1 MSVSVATSPSAYSNT
16 WSLGPL
22 KIQLFDIAHVTG
34 DTTCVVTGDR
44 MSRAVFGILASSV
57 VQTTAPAYSGAGVT
71 FTFTDP
77 AATVKGQCILLG
89 I

>member
-1 MSVSVATSPSAYSNT
+1 MSVSAATASANDPRT
-16 WSLGPL
+16 WSIGPL
-22 KIQLFDIAHVTG
+22 KIQLFDIAHISG

-44 MSRAVFGILASSV
+44 MNRAVFGVLASSV
-57 VQTTAPAYSGAGVT
+57 VQTSAPTYSGAGVT

-77 AATVKGQCILLG
+77 VATVKGQCILLG

>member
-1 MSVSVATSPSAYSNT
+1 MSVSTATTPTAEPRT
-16 WSLGPL
+16 WSIGPL
-22 KIQLFDIAHVTG
+22 KIQLFDIATISG

-44 MSRAVFGILASSV
+44 MNRAIFGILASSV
-57 VQTTAPAYSGAGVT
+57 VQTTAPSYSGAGVT

-77 AATVKGQCILLG
+77 VATVKGQCILFG